1 MKRMRS
7 ITTALALGLA
17 LAGVATLAHAGEATF
32 TVRCMHTA
40 GPKILPKYGTYYFFL
55 KEAQV
60 KGYACSV
67 PGQPCKIVSQDANT
81 IAFQTP
87 GEAPDRMTID
97 LRNGA
102 IQHKTASGLQA
113 TFACRQVPNGT

>member
-1 MKRMRS
+1 MRPVA
-7 ITTALALGLA
+7 TALVLGLA
-17 LAGVATLAHAGEATF
+17 LAGVTTFAHAAEPTF

-60 KGYACSV
+60 KGYACSI
-67 PGQPCKIVSQDANT
+67 PGQPCKIVGQDANT

-87 GEAPDRMTID
+87 GEAPDKITID

-113 TFACRQVPNGT
+113 TFACRQVPNNT

>member
-1 MKRMRS
+1 MERMRA
-7 ITTALALGLA
+7 TTVTLALGLA
-17 LAGVATLAHAGEATF
+17 LAGVATLAHAGEPTF
-32 TVRCMHTA
+32 TVRCMQTS

-55 KEAQV
+55 KESQV

-67 PGQPCKIVSQDANT
+67 PGRPCRIVNQDANT

-87 GEAPDRMTID
+87 GDAPDRMTID

-102 IQHKTASGLQA
+102 IQHTTASGLQA
-113 TFACRQVPNGT
+113 TFACRQVPNNS